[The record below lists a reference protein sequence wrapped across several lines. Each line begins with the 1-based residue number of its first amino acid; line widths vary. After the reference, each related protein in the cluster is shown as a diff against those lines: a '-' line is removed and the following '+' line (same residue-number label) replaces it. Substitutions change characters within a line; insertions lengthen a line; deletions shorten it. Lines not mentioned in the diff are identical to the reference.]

1 MSNTTIKTNPKT
13 KDNGDGTPSSGIEA
27 LNAVRSALFFTGYAV
42 LTITWGTLGILL
54 GWLMPYRA
62 RFTFIISIWTGMI
75 LLWLRITCGIKAE
88 VHGRENIP
96 NTPCVVFAKH
106 ESTWETLFL
115 QQLFAPQATL
125 IKRELLNIPFFG
137 WAFRLLRPIAI
148 DRSSPRG
155 ALKHLISAGKE
166 RLANDIWVVLF
177 PEGTRMPTGEL
188 GRFSPGGAA
197 LAAATGQPILVVSH
211 NAGRYWPAHRFSK
224 RSGTVQV
231 CIGKPLITEGKST
244 KEINSEAQEYMR
256 LLTEQVETLT

>member
-1 MSNTTIKTNPKT
+1 MTDTTSKH
-13 KDNGDGTPSSGIEA
+13 DLEPSGAIEA
-27 LNAVRSALFFTGYAV
+27 INVLRSCLFFAGYAV
-42 LTITWGTLGILL
+42 LTIVWGTLGILL

-62 RFTFIISIWTGMI
+62 RFTFIISIWTGMV
-75 LLWLRITCGIKAE
+75 LLWLRLTCGIKCE
-88 VHGRENIP
+88 VQGRENIP
-96 NTPCVVFAKH
+96 STPCLVFAKH

-115 QQLFAPQATL
+115 QSLFAPQATL

-155 ALKHLISAGKE
+155 ALRHLISAGKE

-188 GRFSPGGAA
+188 GRFQPGGAA

-211 NAGRYWPAHRFSK
+211 DAGRYWPAHRFSK

-231 CIGKPLITEGKST
+231 RIGQPLSTDGKST
-244 KEINSEAQEYMR
+244 KEINSEAQEQMR
-256 LLTEQVETLT
+256 LLTEQITALH

>member
-1 MSNTTIKTNPKT
+1 LSNVTINVDDKQ
-13 KDNGDGTPSSGIEA
+13 SSGIEA
-27 LNAVRSALFFTGYAV
+27 LNAIRSALFFTGYAV

-75 LLWLRITCGIKAE
+75 LLWLRITCGIKCK

-115 QQLFAPQATL
+115 QSLFAPQATL

-155 ALKHLISAGKE
+155 ALRHLISEGKE
-166 RLANDIWVVLF
+166 RLANNIWVVLF

-188 GRFSPGGAA
+188 GRFQPGGAA
-197 LAAATGQPILVVSH
+197 LAAATEHPVLLVSH

-231 CIGKPLITEGKST
+231 CIGVPLSTQGKST
-244 KEINSEAQEYMR
+244 KEINSEAHERMR
-256 LLTEQVETLT
+256 QLTEQVQGLS

>member
-1 MSNTTIKTNPKT
+1 MSNATSETDLVPPTGN
-13 KDNGDGTPSSGIEA
+13 EV
-27 LNAVRSALFFTGYAV
+27 LNAIRSGLFFAGYAV
-42 LTITWGTLGILL
+42 LTITWGTLGVLL

-62 RFTFIISIWTGMI
+62 RFTFIISIWTGMV
-75 LLWLRITCGIKAE
+75 LFWLRLTCGIRCQ

-96 NTPCVVFAKH
+96 STPCVVFAKH

-115 QQLFAPQATL
+115 QSLFAPQATL

-155 ALKHLISAGKE
+155 ALRHLISAGKE

-177 PEGTRMPTGEL
+177 PEGTRMPPGEL
-188 GRFSPGGAA
+188 GRFQPGGAA

-211 NAGRYWPAHRFSK
+211 DAGRYWPAHRFSK
-224 RSGTVQV
+224 RPGTVQV
-231 CIGKPLITEGKST
+231 CIGKPISTDGKST
-244 KEINSEAQEYMR
+244 KEINSEAQEQMR
-256 LLTEQVETLT
+256 QLTEQVARLR